1 MIVVH
6 PHEIARTNKF
16 RKRACECAV
25 NSQVAGV
32 VGSREIGQ
40 AYPVVHRWP
49 ERPIGETIVV
59 LLTIKRRQVHQR
71 VLNPPFVDYSG
82 LGCRL
87 GSYLAAPTEPET
99 LIGLKCFSQCNGQ
112 PPAVPLPAALGTDTR
127 LETTTSRGKE
137 ALQDGSSRTT
147 YRVEAKKRSKAALL
161 VQLTAAVAAQQIDR
175 EHINPD
181 SSCSKRSRA
190 SVLPEYHTGA

>member
-16 RKRACECAV
+16 RKRASECAV
-25 NSQVAGV
+25 NPQVAGI

-71 VLNPPFVDYSG
+71 VLNPPFGDYSG

-112 PPAVPLPAALGTDTR
+112 PPRGSCARGIGNRYPVRNDDESRQRSAPRR
-127 LETTTSRGKE
+127 LFSYNVQRPW
-137 ALQDGSSRTT
+137 RP
-147 YRVEAKKRSKAALL
+147 SK
-161 VQLTAAVAAQQIDR
+161 
-175 EHINPD
+175 
-181 SSCSKRSRA
+181 
-190 SVLPEYHTGA
+190 

>member
-1 MIVVH
+1 
-6 PHEIARTNKF
+6 
-16 RKRACECAV
+16 
-25 NSQVAGV
+25 
-32 VGSREIGQ
+32 EIGQ

-71 VLNPPFVDYSG
+71 VLNPPFIDHSG

-137 ALQDGSSRTT
+137 ALQDGASRTT
-147 YRVEAKKRSKAALL
+147 YCGRGGPANRPRAHQPGFELL
-161 VQLTAAVAAQQIDR
+161 KEI
-175 EHINPD
+175 
-181 SSCSKRSRA
+181 SRLCP
-190 SVLPEYHTGA
+190 S